1 MGARCAL
8 AVDIFNCGEFAAVRP
23 NPFHRH
29 LDPLR
34 LVQEGEFKTMDEPGK
49 SPRTRQTGKFLTT
62 RQTGKFLRLRQP
74 DKFLEGALIVAIIQ
88 RPDDV
93 PFFLRSEMKVQRR
106 PGIFRLG
113 NILEHQLA

>member
-34 LVQEGEFKTMDEPGK
+34 LVQKGEFKTMDEPGK
-49 SPRTRQTGKFLTT
+49 SPRT